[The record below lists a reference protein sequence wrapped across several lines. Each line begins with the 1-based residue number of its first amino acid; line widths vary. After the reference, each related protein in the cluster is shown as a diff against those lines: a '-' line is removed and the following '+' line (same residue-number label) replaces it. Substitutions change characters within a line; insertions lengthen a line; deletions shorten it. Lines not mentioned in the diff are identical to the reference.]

1 MITKCWNFDNCEKPQ
16 NKDIKALQP
25 CCSELC
31 ENVLKIVE
39 RIGDKKA
46 LYELLGKF
54 TASSVSQGGNGTVQ
68 TTGGGKDRSVSVNAN
83 GTPVIAWDPTKTGGS
98 IQLTENNALCF
109 LKEQSY
115 LFRTTIANYG
125 FTSGVH
131 YWEILA
137 DSRTENE
144 LKIGVSLS
152 NTFDFNS
159 AFCDHAFGY
168 AYYGTLSF
176 IQVSDSSDMAPMLQ
190 AQPMARSSKK
200 TEFLVFSST

>member
-1 MITKCWNFDNCEKPQ
+1 
-16 NKDIKALQP
+16 
-25 CCSELC
+25 LC

-54 TASSVSQGGNGTVQ
+54 GASSANQQGQVGVKDRAVSTA
-68 TTGGGKDRSVSVNAN
+68 GGGSSSNL
-83 GTPVIAWDPTKTGGS
+83 AWDPTKTGGS
-98 IQLTENNALCF
+98 IQLTEGNTLCF

-152 NTFDFNS
+152 NSFDFNS

-168 AYYGTLSF
+168 AYYGIIF
-176 IQVSDSSDMAPMLQ
+176 AI
-190 AQPMARSSKK
+190 
-200 TEFLVFSST
+200 